1 VNHRIYIFCCNTEE
15 EEEEEAEEKKVIDL
29 IDHIHQ

>member
-1 VNHRIYIFCCNTEE
+1 VNHRIYTFCCNTE
-15 EEEEEAEEKKVIDL
+15 EEEEEAEEKKVINL